1 MGGKENEQMGI
12 GQDWVCFDAEKECG
26 GKDEV
31 LWPHRPKNS
40 TEKIV
45 GGREGGRGGREGE
58 REREREREREIVSC
72 CA

>member
-40 TEKIV
+40 TEKIAGGGGKEGERG
-45 GGREGGRGGREGE
+45 GGREGGRE
-58 REREREREREIVSC
+58 RER
-72 CA
+72 

>member
-45 GGREGGRGGREGE
+45 GGEGEWERAGEGG
-58 REREREREREIVSC
+58 RERERRGEGGTERER
-72 CA
+72 